1 MDEKR
6 RRIAALDQ
14 YRRFM
19 HRLAKSNMETLMLS
33 GIRAPCMDEEN
44 ALKAI
49 GLIEDI
55 CSGIYG
61 KTGPAVADALFSRDL
76 GEFDPESGI
85 ADLIRILS

>member
-1 MDEKR
+1 
-6 RRIAALDQ
+6 
-14 YRRFM
+14 
-19 HRLAKSNMETLMLS
+19 
-33 GIRAPCMDEEN
+33 MDEEN